1 MADGSILPRTSG
13 VSSLPMKQAVPF
25 RSPRELSVT
34 LELPHRGA
42 ITGMGIPKGITLIVG
57 GGYHG
62 KSTLLKA
69 LELGVYDHIAG
80 DGREYVITDRTAVK
94 IRAEDGRSIRNTDIS
109 MFINN
114 LPNGKDTVHFTTE
127 DASGSTSQAAGVV
140 EAMEAGTSLLLMD
153 EDTSAT
159 NFMIRDEL
167 MQRVIHRDME
177 PITPF
182 LDRIRELYGIHGIST
197 VIVAGSSGA
206 FFHAADRIIQMDRYV
221 PRDITASA
229 KEEARAFPAGS
240 AVMEPAPA
248 PGLCRCPRPSPQFR
262 GDRIKL
268 KALGRDGISIDRE
281 TIDLRYV
288 EQLADGEQSA
298 ALGWCMVYAQ
308 RRLMDGRRTLRQIVD
323 ELDRLMEEQGLPALC
338 GSPSGVP
345 FLARPRRQEIF
356 ACFDRC
362 RFLDL
367 L

>member
-1 MADGSILPRTSG
+1 MSNYVISISREFGSGGRLIG
-13 VSSLPMKQAVPF
+13 KQLAA
-25 RSPRELSVT
+25 RL
-34 LELPHRGA
+34 
-42 ITGMGIPKGITLIVG
+42 GIPCYDRTLILKTAE
-57 GGYHG
+57 
-62 KSTLLKA
+62 KSGLSP
-69 LELGVYDHIAG
+69 DFIA
-80 DGREYVITDRTAVK
+80 
-94 IRAEDGRSIRNTDIS
+94 RAEERARSRFHLS
-109 MFINN
+109 
-114 LPNGKDTVHFTTE
+114 
-127 DASGSTSQAAGVV
+127 
-140 EAMEAGTSLLLMD
+140 
-153 EDTSAT
+153 
-159 NFMIRDEL
+159 
-167 MQRVIHRDME
+167 
-177 PITPF
+177 ITPIGIGTPAF
-182 LDRIRELYGIHGIST
+182 AHQGVPVSHQAFFAQADVIRELADEGPC
-197 VIVAGSSGA
+197 VIVGRCSDYVLGDRPECLKV
-206 FFHAADRIIQMDRYV
+206 FVHADLPSRVTRCVEEYHIPSDDMERRIIQMDRYV